1 MATISRIWAEFA
13 AGLKF
18 EDITDDAIHCAKRFL
33 LDSVGCAIGGS
44 HHEDINIMRETLD
57 DLGGAPQATVYGET
71 KKTDV
76 VSATLLNALKVRVM
90 DYNDIYW
97 VQDPSHPSDLIPVA
111 TSVGEMERKSGK
123 NILAAIVLAYE
134 LEMRLCEFAVP
145 GIRERGWH
153 HATLTQLA
161 SPVVASYLLGNT
173 VDQTVNAVGI
183 NGSHNSTLGAVAAGK
198 LTMMKNTV
206 DPMASSTGVF
216 AALLAKRGYIGTEPI
231 FEGKEGICQQLGEGY
246 DMGKLTDGLGDS
258 WRITSCA
265 FKAFPTEALTHS
277 PITATLALVKEHNIK
292 PENVKSVTVRT
303 IARAADI
310 LADETK
316 YHPETKETADHSL
329 PYVVSAAILDR
340 MITPLQFT
348 PEKIAD
354 PRLRELL
361 PKIKVVADPEL
372 EKIFPEKKPT
382 IVEITTTGGETVSQS
397 VDFPKGDPRNT
408 MTDEELEEK
417 FDALTNEAYPAEQ
430 KVAVK
435 KAIWDFAEAPT
446 IDDLLK
452 RMVISA
458 KSWSFGG

>member
-1 MATISRIWAEFA
+1 MASIARTWAEFA

-18 EDITDDAIHCAKRFL
+18 ENISDEAIHCARRFL
-33 LDSVGCAIGGS
+33 LDSVGCAVGGS
-44 HHEDINIMRETLD
+44 HHEDVNFMRETLD
-57 DLGGAPQATVYGET
+57 FLGGTGQSTEYGREA
-71 KKTDV
+71 KYDV

-111 TSVGEMERKSGK
+111 TSVGELESKSGK
-123 NILAAIVLAYE
+123 EILAAIVLAYE

-161 SPVVASYLLGNT
+161 SPVVASYLLGNS
-173 VDQTVNAVGI
+173 VDQTVNAIGI

-206 DPMASSTGVF
+206 DPLASSTGVF
-216 AALLAKRGYIGTEPI
+216 AALLARHGYIGTELI
-231 FEGKEGICQQLGEGY
+231 FEGKEGICQQMGEGY

-258 WRITSCA
+258 WRITACA

-277 PITATLALVKEHNIK
+277 PITAALGLAREHDID
-292 PENVKSVTVRT
+292 PEKVTNVTVRT

-329 PYVVSAAILDR
+329 PYVISAAILDR
-340 MITPLQFT
+340 QITPLQFT
-348 PEKIAD
+348 AEKIAD
-354 PRLRELL
+354 PRLRALL
-361 PKIKVVADPEL
+361 PKITVVADPEL

-382 IVEITTTGGETVSQS
+382 IVEITTEDGKTVTKS

-408 MTDEELEEK
+408 MTDEELGEK
-417 FDALTNEAYPAEQ
+417 FDALTTEAYSAEQ
-430 KVAVK
+430 KAAVK
-435 KAIWDFAEAPT
+435 KAIREFASAPN
-446 IDDLLK
+446 IDGLLK
-452 RMVISA
+452 TMVVPSD
-458 KSWSFGG
+458 

>member
-18 EDITDDAIHCAKRFL
+18 ENISQEAIHCAKRFL
-33 LDSVGCAIGGS
+33 LDSMGCAIGGS
-44 HHEDINIMRETLD
+44 HHEDINIMRDTLKS
-57 DLGGAPQATVYGET
+57 LGGAQQTTIYGEDL
-71 KKTDV
+71 KLDIV
-76 VSATLLNALKVRVM
+76 DATLLNALKVRVM

-97 VQDPSHPSDLIPVA
+97 VQDPSHPSDLIPVT
-111 TSVGEMERKSGK
+111 TSVGEVESKTGK
-123 NILAAIVLAYE
+123 EILAAIVLAYE

-173 VDQTVNAVGI
+173 VEQTVNAVGI
-183 NGSHNSTLGAVAAGK
+183 NGSHNATLGAVAAGK

-216 AALLAKRGYIGTEPI
+216 AALLAKRGYIGTEAI
-231 FEGKEGICQQLGEGY
+231 FEGKEGICRQMGEGY

-277 PITATLALVKEHNIK
+277 PISATLMLVKEHDIK
-292 PENVKSVTVRT
+292 PENVESVTVKT

-329 PYVVSAAILDR
+329 PYVISAAILDR

-354 PRLRELL
+354 PQLRALL
-361 PKIKVVADPEL
+361 RKIKVVADPEL
-372 EKIFPEKKPT
+372 EKIFPAKKPT
-382 IVEITTTGGETVSQS
+382 IVEITTTDGNTVSQS
-397 VDFPKGDPRNT
+397 LDFPKGDPRNT

-417 FDALTNEAYPAEQ
+417 FDALTEEAYRPDQ
-430 KVAVK
+430 KAGVK
-435 KAIWDFAEAPT
+435 KAIWTFDEAASVKSLLNTMT
-446 IDDLLK
+446 I
-452 RMVISA
+452 SPS
-458 KSWSFGG
+458 SWSFG